1 MARSRHRNKYLIDN
15 TTAENRFLYT
25 QQRNKCVALLRNDK
39 RNYYENLDEK
49 AMTDIKKNWKTV
61 KVYLSDKLVKS
72 D

>member
-1 MARSRHRNKYLIDN
+1 MARSRHRIKYLID

-25 QQRNKCVALLRNDK
+25 QQRNKYVALLRNDK

-61 KVYLSDKLVKS
+61 KFYLSDRSVKS